1 MTIHVVL
8 VDSDD
13 NIIGTEEKLRAHQLG
28 LLHRAFSVFVYR
40 RQGSAIE
47 LLLQQRHIDKY
58 HCGGLWT
65 NTCCSHPAI
74 NENIVAAAERRL
86 QEEMSMALSLRHVA
100 AFEYRAEFDNGL
112 IEHEL
117 DHVLLGEYHNNST
130 IQNDPKE
137 VQDYRW
143 LSMEEIDAMLRKT
156 PEVFTPWFHPALNIV
171 KEALCRS

>member
-1 MTIHVVL
+1 MIENVVL
-8 VDSDD
+8 VDNHD
-13 NIIGTEEKLRAHQLG
+13 NVIGYEEKLKAHQLG

-40 RQGSAIE
+40 KNEKTIE

-65 NTCCSHPAI
+65 NTCCSHPTVD
-74 NENIVAAAERRL
+74 ENIISAGERRL
-86 QEEMSMALSLRHVA
+86 QEEMSMKVPLQHVA
-100 AFEYRAEFDNGL
+100 SFQYRAEFDNGL

-117 DHVLLGEYHNNST
+117 DHVLLGEYRDNSI

-143 LSMEEIDAMLRKT
+143 LSLEKIDDMLRKA
-156 PEVFTPWFHPALNIV
+156 PEMFTPWFYPALNIV
-171 KEALCRS
+171 KEALCKS